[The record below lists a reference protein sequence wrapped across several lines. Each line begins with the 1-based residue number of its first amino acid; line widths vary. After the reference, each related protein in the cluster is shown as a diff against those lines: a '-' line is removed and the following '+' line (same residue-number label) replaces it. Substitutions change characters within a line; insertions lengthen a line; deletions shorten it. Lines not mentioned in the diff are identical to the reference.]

1 MQRRNLVISI
11 VVILLLII
19 FFVLF
24 VNSGVDYSTFNQA
37 KETGKK
43 VQVIGKVVNTFD
55 KKYENGQLEF
65 LMVDDSNTVVKV
77 KYRGAVPQSFD
88 IADKIVVKGVMRKDY
103 FESNEILTKCPSK
116 YENK

>member
-11 VVILLLII
+11 VVILLLIV

-24 VNSGVDYSTFNQA
+24 VDSGVEYSTFNQA
-37 KETGKK
+37 IETGKK
-43 VQVIGKVVNTFD
+43 VQVIGKVINTFD

-65 LMVDDSNTVVKV
+65 FMVDDSNSVVKV
-77 KYRGAVPQSFD
+77 KYRGAIPQSFD
-88 IADKIVVKGVMRKDY
+88 VADRIVVKGVMREDY
-103 FESNEILTKCPSK
+103 FESSEILTKCPSK